1 MNTFRNS
8 CHCAKQNWPLIK
20 TKVQRVSDYQ
30 WQDHSS
36 TRKLRYYWSPN
47 ERNSQKEFLNAGH
60 VCRGCRV
67 PPFPSLSKLLSLKKT
82 CSPGLP
88 YGKRQRGPGILLERQ
103 LGQISALKCYSLSL
117 PCVSQCL
124 EAAVTLRRAL
134 LLCFCSVA
142 ADLRSLWA
150 NCWSLVVWVETGK
163 GWLRQ
168 EQIHC
173 MRGRQV
179 LYVASARRWWF
190 KNTSYT
196 KMGT

>member
-47 ERNSQKEFLNAGH
+47 ESNSQKEFLNVGH
-60 VCRGCRV
+60 VCLGCEA
-67 PPFPSLSKLLSLKKT
+67 PLFPSLSRLLSLKKT

-117 PCVSQCL
+117 PCVSQVSGGSCQIKCS
-124 EAAVTLRRAL
+124 APVL
-134 LLCFCSVA
+134 LLCGCRSETSVWTWQIA
-142 ADLRSLWA
+142 
-150 NCWSLVVWVETGK
+150 VVWWCGWRQAKGGLGK
-163 GWLRQ
+163 
-168 EQIHC
+168 
-173 MRGRQV
+173 
-179 LYVASARRWWF
+179 SKSTARDANRCF
-190 KNTSYT
+190 
-196 KMGT
+196 M